1 MWGVEHVAP
10 ISLTGGSEV
19 AGRGAL
25 YCLLLPHFL
34 LVSCATVV
42 NIIKGHYTTHLAQ
55 LAVGRVCGVLR

>member
-42 NIIKGHYTTHLAQ
+42 KSSRDTTL
-55 LAVGRVCGVLR
+55 LTWLSW